1 MKKIIWSVLLILS
14 TTPVVFGQT
23 LENYTHPLFDSIAK
37 DHGVLSILP
46 FDVTI
51 RLRPR
56 KMRKM
61 DMDEFEKMEKTQGLV
76 VQSGLYRYF
85 MEKKEKDSFKVSF
98 QDIAKTNAL
107 LEKAGWTSDSLRKKT
122 MKQICRKLGTD
133 GIISGTVATK
143 KLLSDEA
150 SVALTAA
157 ELGLTAAAILFGAD
171 GVWLGGTGPTN
182 TGTFTIN
189 VHEGKKNELLW
200 KYEKML
206 SRGLG
211 SDINS
216 VINALMRK
224 ASKKFPY
231 EDIK

>member
-14 TTPVVFGQT
+14 TTPVLFGQT

-37 DHGVLSILP
+37 DHAVLSILP

-56 KMRKM
+56 KMRKI
-61 DMDEFEKMEKTQGLV
+61 DLDEFEKMEKTQGLV
-76 VQSGLYRYF
+76 VQSGLHSYF
-85 MEKKEKDSFKVSF
+85 MKKKGEDSFKVSF
-98 QDIAKTNAL
+98 QDISKTNAL
-107 LEKAGWTSDSLRKKT
+107 LEKAGWTSDSLRRKT
-122 MKQICRKLGTD
+122 IKQICKKLGTD
-133 GIISGTVATK
+133 GVISGTVVTK
-143 KLLSDEA
+143 NLLSNEA
-150 SVALTAA
+150 SVALNAA
-157 ELGLTAAAILFGAD
+157 EVGLTAASAFFGGD
-171 GVWLGGTGPTN
+171 IWLWGAGPTN
-182 TGTFTIN
+182 SGTFTIN

>member
-14 TTPVVFGQT
+14 TTQVLFGQT

-37 DHGVLSILP
+37 DHAVLSILP
-46 FDVTI
+46 FNVTL

-56 KMRKM
+56 EMKKL
-61 DMDEFEKMEKTQGLV
+61 DIDEFEKMEATQGLV
-76 VQSGLYRYF
+76 VQSGLHTYF
-85 MEKKEKDSFKVSF
+85 LKKREKDSFKVSF
-98 QDIAKTNAL
+98 QDISQTNAL

-133 GIISGTVATK
+133 GVISGTVVTK

-150 SVALTAA
+150 SVALNAA
-157 ELGLTAAAILFGAD
+157 ALGLAAASALLVGDVFLSGA
-171 GVWLGGTGPTN
+171 GPTN
-182 TGTFTIN
+182 SGTFAIN
-189 VHEGKKNELLW
+189 VYEGKKNVLLW
-200 KYEKML
+200 KYEKKL

-231 EDIK
+231 EDLK

>member
-14 TTPVVFGQT
+14 TTQVLFGQT

-37 DHGVLSILP
+37 DHAVLSILP
-46 FDVTI
+46 FGVTI

-56 KMRKM
+56 EMKKL
-61 DMDEFEKMEKTQGLV
+61 DIDEFEKIEKTQGLV
-76 VQSGLYRYF
+76 VQSGLYTYF
-85 MEKKEKDSFKVSF
+85 LKKKEKDSFKVSF
-98 QDIAKTNAL
+98 QDISKTNAL
-107 LEKAGWTSDSLRKKT
+107 LEKAGWTSDSLRSKT
-122 MKQICRKLGTD
+122 KKQICKKLETD
-133 GIISGTVATK
+133 GVISGTVLTN

-150 SVALTAA
+150 SVVLN
-157 ELGLTAAAILFGAD
+157 AAALGVAAASALLGGD
-171 GVWLGGTGPTN
+171 VWLGGGGPTN
-182 TGTFTIN
+182 SAIFTIN

-200 KYEKML
+200 KYEKKL

-216 VINALMRK
+216 IINALMRK
-224 ASKKFPY
+224 VSKKFPY

>member
-1 MKKIIWSVLLILS
+1 MKKIICSVLLILS
-14 TTPVVFGQT
+14 TTQVLFGQT

-37 DHGVLSILP
+37 DHTLLAILP
-46 FDVTI
+46 FDATI

-61 DMDEFEKMEKTQGLV
+61 DIDEFEKMEKTQGLV
-76 VQSGLYRYF
+76 VQSGLHTYF
-85 MEKKEKDSFKVSF
+85 LKKKEKDSFKVSF
-98 QDIAKTNAL
+98 QDISQTNAL

-133 GIISGTVATK
+133 GVISGTMLTK

-150 SVALTAA
+150 SVALNAA
-157 ELGLTAAAILFGAD
+157 ALGLAAATLY
-171 GVWLGGTGPTN
+171 LGGDASFGFGGRTN
-182 TGTFTIN
+182 FGIFTIN

-200 KYEKML
+200 KYEKKL

-224 ASKKFPY
+224 ATKKFPY
-231 EDIK
+231 EDLK